1 MGVHRVIG
9 WVMVA
14 AVGWILASAA
24 SAGSGASEK
33 PEKLWVY
40 IGTYTDGKSKGI
52 YRAEF
57 DVKTGKLSTPV
68 VAAELRSP
76 SFLAI
81 HPNRHYLYAVNE
93 SDQVGASKSGQ
104 VSALALDTKTGELKV
119 LNQQSSGG
127 NGPCHIVVDKDG
139 KNALIANYGG
149 GSAGVL
155 PIGPDGKLEKMSSFE
170 QHKGSSVNKSRQE
183 APHAHSINLDPSN
196 RFAYVADLGL
206 DKVMVYR
213 FDAGLGTLTPN
224 SPPCAEVKPGA
235 GPRHFAFHPSGSF
248 AYVINELDSTI
259 TAFRFNLKSGSLSTI
274 ETVSTLPAGYKGNTT
289 TAEVV
294 VHPSGKFLYGSNRGH
309 DSIAAFT
316 IDEETGKL
324 TFVGHQKEN
333 IKTPRNFAVDPTGA
347 YAIVANQGSGS
358 MVVFRVNQKT
368 GALETTGNVVQVPA
382 PVCVRMVA
390 IEK

>member
-1 MGVHRVIG
+1 MGVHRVIE

-14 AVGWILASAA
+14 AVGLSLASAA

-33 PEKLWVY
+33 PEKLWVF

-52 YRAEF
+52 YRAEL

-81 HPNRHYLYAVNE
+81 HPNRHFLYAVNE
-93 SDQVGASKSGQ
+93 SDEVGASKSGQ
-104 VSALALDTKTGELKV
+104 VSALALDPKTGELKL
-119 LNQQSSGG
+119 LNQQSAGG

-139 KNALIANYGG
+139 KNALVANYGG

-155 PIGPDGKLEKMSSFE
+155 PIGPDGKLEKMSGFE
-170 QHKGSSVNKSRQE
+170 QHKGSSVNKKRQE

-196 RFAYVADLGL
+196 RYAYVADLGL

-224 SPPCAEVKPGA
+224 DPPYAAVKPGA

-259 TAFRFNLKSGSLSTI
+259 TAFHFNLKTGSLSTI

-316 IDEETGKL
+316 IDQETGKL
-324 TFVGHQKEN
+324 TFVGHQNEN
-333 IKTPRNFAVDPTGA
+333 IKTPRNFAVDPTGT